1 MVLNLIQY
9 LRISWFK
16 FEYQNDAKI
25 GVECSIEFL
34 AQPLDTSRGN
44 IHMINWSSSSVQV
57 FYVCS
62 SSIMFRM

>member
-34 AQPLDTSRGN
+34 AQPLDTREYS
-44 IHMINWSSSSVQV
+44 HDKLEL
-57 FYVCS
+57 
-62 SSIMFRM
+62 